1 MAEGRGSTIKKPVSS
16 MIITGLVS
24 IALYV
29 LLLSKQGVINDFISR
44 GGMFAFLPIAVA
56 FIFSI
61 VHGAFTSHF
70 WTVLGIEAARRKR
83 EVK

>member
-1 MAEGRGSTIKKPVSS
+1 MAEGRGSTRKKPVGS
-16 MIITGLVS
+16 MIITGLIS
-24 IALYV
+24 IALYF
-29 LLLSKQGVINDFISR
+29 LLLSKQGVINDYISR

-56 FIFSI
+56 FIFSL